1 MSKFEKVSYGE
12 YVRGMNKCIWGGFN
26 GDNLSVDKP
35 FLFVGNSINNACTL
49 FPKHKNAILT

>member
-12 YVRGMNKCIWGGFN
+12 YVKGMNKCIWGGFN

-35 FLFVGNSINNACTL
+35 FLFVDNQ
-49 FPKHKNAILT
+49 